1 MDILKKEPLWTKN
14 FIIVSLIN
22 FLVILIFYQLMV
34 TIAEYAVDEYHTAT
48 STAGLVSSIFIIG
61 SLIGRLI
68 TGRGIVSLGSKK
80 TFKIGLV
87 LFTLTTLAYFIA
99 NNLAVLIGLRLLHGI
114 SSGVI
119 STATGTVI
127 AQIIPSSRRGEG
139 IGYFSMSAVL
149 ATAIGPFIGILLL
162 QSFEQFSAIFVFNTI
177 LVVICIATSFFLNMD
192 SVNNKVS
199 TGQAPDETKRFSV
212 ANYIEPKA
220 VPISFIALMAGF
232 AYSGIMSFLSFY
244 MAEIDLVEAGSLF
257 FLVYSI
263 SILLTRPI
271 TGPLMDR
278 KGANIVVYPAL
289 ILFAA
294 GMVLFSE
301 ASTGVMLLAS
311 ACIIGIG
318 YGNFN
323 SIAQALAIKG
333 VEPRRMGLATSTYY
347 ILYDIGLGAGPF
359 LLGAL
364 VPLMGYRSL
373 FFSMV
378 PVIIISLILY
388 WALVGR
394 RERKEALQ
402 TGKLM
407 QG

>member
-199 TGQAPDETKRFSV
+199 TGQAPDETKGFSV

-278 KGANIVVYPAL
+278 KGANIVVFPAL

-407 QG
+407 QD

>member
-1 MDILKKEPLWTKN
+1 MDTLKKEPLWTKN

-127 AQIIPSSRRGEG
+127 AQIIPASRRGEG

-192 SVNNKVS
+192 SVNNNIS
-199 TGQAPDETKRFSV
+199 PGQAPDETKGFSV

-301 ASTGVMLLAS
+301 ASTGVMLLVS

-378 PVIIISLILY
+378 PVIIISLVLY

-394 RERKEALQ
+394 KERKEALQ
-402 TGKLM
+402 AGKLM

>member
-1 MDILKKEPLWTKN
+1 MEALKKEPLWTKN

-34 TIAEYAVDEYHTAT
+34 TIAEYAVEEYQTAT

-61 SLIGRLI
+61 SLIGRLV
-68 TGRGIVSLGSKK
+68 TGRTIVSLGSKK

-99 NNLAVLIGLRLLHGI
+99 DNLALLISLRLLHGI

-127 AQIIPSSRRGEG
+127 AQIIPPSRRGEG

-162 QSFEQFSAIFVFNTI
+162 QSFDQFSSIFVFNTI
-177 LVVICIATSFFLNMD
+177 LVVICIGTSFLLNMD
-192 SVNNKVS
+192 SMNNSASK
-199 TGQAPDETKRFSV
+199 GNFSEEAKGFSI

-220 VPISFIALMAGF
+220 VPISFIALLVGF

-263 SILLTRPI
+263 AILLTRPI

-289 ILFAA
+289 FLFAI
-294 GMVLFSE
+294 GMALFSE
-301 ASTGVMLLAS
+301 ASTGMILLVS
-311 ACIIGIG
+311 ACIIGVG

-373 FFSMV
+373 FLSMV
-378 PVIIISLILY
+378 PVIIVSLILY
-388 WALVGR
+388 WVMVGR
-394 RERKEALQ
+394 KEKRVAMKSV
-402 TGKLM
+402 KLDM
-407 QG
+407 

>member
-34 TIAEYAVDEYHTAT
+34 TIAEYAVEEYHTAT

-127 AQIIPSSRRGEG
+127 AQIIPASRRGEG
-139 IGYFSMSAVL
+139 IGYYSMSAVL

-162 QSFEQFSAIFVFNTI
+162 QTFEQFSAIFVFNTI

-192 SVNNKVS
+192 SVNNKIS
-199 TGQAPDETKRFSV
+199 TGQAPEPKGFSV

-220 VPISFIALMAGF
+220 VPISFIALLAGF

-244 MAEIDLVEAGSLF
+244 MAEIDLVQAGSLF

>member
-1 MDILKKEPLWTKN
+1 MDTLKKEPLWTKN

-127 AQIIPSSRRGEG
+127 AQIIPASRRGEG

-192 SVNNKVS
+192 SVSNKVS
-199 TGQAPDETKRFSV
+199 TGHAPDETKGFSV
-212 ANYIEPKA
+212 ASYIEQKA
-220 VPISFIALMAGF
+220 VPISFIALLAGF

-301 ASTGVMLLAS
+301 ASTGVMLLVS

-378 PVIIISLILY
+378 PVIIISLVLY